1 MTMYN
6 ISVEQYN
13 QLREKEETMK
23 KQKNKMKTVYEY
35 MTLVFAVVG
44 TLAMVSAVG
53 AIETDQ
59 YLLGAAAVMT
69 GITSYLMTMFSQSL
83 FAEAEAREKSS
94 WNDLNEYY
102 INGGK

>member
-13 QLREKEETMK
+13 QLREKEEKEKTMK
-23 KQKNKMKTVYEY
+23 KKIYEY
-35 MTLVFAVVG
+35 MTVVFAVMG

-69 GITSYLMTMFSQSL
+69 GITSYLMTLFSQSL
-83 FAEAEAREKSS
+83 YAEAEVREKSS

>member
-1 MTMYN
+1 MTKKN
-6 ISVEQYN
+6 KKGKN
-13 QLREKEETMK
+13 TMK
-23 KQKNKMKTVYEY
+23 KKIYEY

-69 GITSYLMTMFSQSL
+69 GITSYMMTMFSQSL

>member
-13 QLREKEETMK
+13 QLRENEETMK

-35 MTLVFAVVG
+35 MTVFFAILG

-59 YLLGAAAVMT
+59 WLLGGAAVST
-69 GITSYLMTMFSQSL
+69 GIASYIMSLFSQQLYS
-83 FAEAEAREKSS
+83 EAK
-94 WNDLNEYY
+94 
-102 INGGK
+102 

>member
-13 QLREKEETMK
+13 QLREKEQKEKTMK
-23 KQKNKMKTVYEY
+23 KKIYEY
-35 MTLVFAVVG
+35 MTVVFAVMG

-59 YLLGAAAVMT
+59 YLLGASAVCVGFASFVMT
-69 GITSYLMTMFSQSL
+69 LFSQQLYS
-83 FAEAEAREKSS
+83 EAK
-94 WNDLNEYY
+94 
-102 INGGK
+102 

>member
-1 MTMYN
+1 
-6 ISVEQYN
+6 
-13 QLREKEETMK
+13 MK

-35 MTLVFAVVG
+35 MTVLFAVVG
-44 TLAMVSAVG
+44 TLSMVSAVG

-59 YLLGAAAVMT
+59 YLLGTAAALT
-69 GITSYLMTMFSQSL
+69 GITSYAMTLFSQSL
-83 FAEAEAREKSS
+83 YAEAEVREKSS

>member
-13 QLREKEETMK
+13 QLREKEQKEKTMK
-23 KQKNKMKTVYEY
+23 KKIYEY
-35 MTLVFAVVG
+35 MTVFFAILG

-59 YLLGAAAVMT
+59 YLLGASAVCVGFASFVMT
-69 GITSYLMTMFSQSL
+69 LFSQQLYS
-83 FAEAEAREKSS
+83 EAK
-94 WNDLNEYY
+94 
-102 INGGK
+102 

>member
-13 QLREKEETMK
+13 QLREKEEKEKTMK
-23 KQKNKMKTVYEY
+23 KKIYEY
-35 MTLVFAVVG
+35 MTVVFAVMG

-59 YLLGAAAVMT
+59 Y
-69 GITSYLMTMFSQSL
+69 
-83 FAEAEAREKSS
+83 
-94 WNDLNEYY
+94 
-102 INGGK
+102 

>member
-35 MTLVFAVVG
+35 MTVFFAILG

-53 AIETDQ
+53 SLETNQ
-59 YLLGAAAVMT
+59 YLLFAAAVST
-69 GITSYLMTMFSQSL
+69 GFASFIMSLFSQQLYS
-83 FAEAEAREKSS
+83 EAK
-94 WNDLNEYY
+94 
-102 INGGK
+102 

>member
-1 MTMYN
+1 MTKKN
-6 ISVEQYN
+6 N
-13 QLREKEETMK
+13 KGKNTMK
-23 KQKNKMKTVYEY
+23 KKIYEY

-59 YLLGAAAVMT
+59 YLLGTAAALT
-69 GITSYLMTMFSQSL
+69 GITSYMMTMFSQSL

>member
-1 MTMYN
+1 
-6 ISVEQYN
+6 
-13 QLREKEETMK
+13 MK
-23 KQKNKMKTVYEY
+23 KKIYEY

-59 YLLGAAAVMT
+59 WLLGAAAAMT
-69 GITSYLMTMFSQSL
+69 CITSYMMTLFSQSL
-83 FAEAEAREKSS
+83 FAEAEAIEKSS

>member
-1 MTMYN
+1 M
-6 ISVEQYN
+6 
-13 QLREKEETMK
+13 EKK
-23 KQKNKMKTVYEY
+23 IYEY

-44 TLAMVSAVG
+44 TLSMVSAVG

-59 YLLGAAAVMT
+59 YLLGVVAVMT
-69 GITSYLMTMFSQSL
+69 GITSYMMTMFSQSL
-83 FAEAEAREKSS
+83 YAEAEVREKSS

>member
-13 QLREKEETMK
+13 QLREKEEKEKTMK
-23 KQKNKMKTVYEY
+23 KKIYEY
-35 MTLVFAVVG
+35 MTVVFAVMG

-59 YLLGAAAVMT
+59 YLLGASAACVGFASFVMT
-69 GITSYLMTMFSQSL
+69 LFSQQLYS
-83 FAEAEAREKSS
+83 EAK
-94 WNDLNEYY
+94 
-102 INGGK
+102 

>member
-35 MTLVFAVVG
+35 MTVFFAILG

-53 AIETDQ
+53 AVEEDQ
-59 YLLGAAAVMT
+59 WLLGAAAVST
-69 GITSYLMTMFSQSL
+69 GIASYIMSLFSQQLYS
-83 FAEAEAREKSS
+83 EAK
-94 WNDLNEYY
+94 
-102 INGGK
+102 

>member
-35 MTLVFAVVG
+35 MTVFFAILG

-53 AIETDQ
+53 AVEGDQ
-59 YLLGAAAVMT
+59 WLLGAAAVST
-69 GITSYLMTMFSQSL
+69 GIASYIMSLFSQQLYS
-83 FAEAEAREKSS
+83 EAK
-94 WNDLNEYY
+94 
-102 INGGK
+102 